1 MTAAHVPRL
10 YGLCALSW
18 ASLNSSGMTLTGHGN
33 SCGGRRTSRTPPQRT
48 PDHSLSPD
56 LVRAHLAEL
65 QVHDL
70 LGTDHIIS
78 EITYAYPSTSQAAEH
93 RIALYGHAPQ
103 ALCASML
110 WVLAACFRPM

>member
-1 MTAAHVPRL
+1 
-10 YGLCALSW
+10 
-18 ASLNSSGMTLTGHGN
+18 
-33 SCGGRRTSRTPPQRT
+33 
-48 PDHSLSPD
+48 
-56 LVRAHLAEL
+56 VRAHLAEL

-70 LGTDHIIS
+70 LGTDHIVS

-93 RIALYGHAPQ
+93 RIALYGQ

>member
-1 MTAAHVPRL
+1 
-10 YGLCALSW
+10 
-18 ASLNSSGMTLTGHGN
+18 
-33 SCGGRRTSRTPPQRT
+33 
-48 PDHSLSPD
+48 
-56 LVRAHLAEL
+56 VRAHLAEL